1 MVAASHAPLE
11 TQPLKELHKFFK
23 PKVCIGMPLQQTVQK
38 FLVACHSEIPSGAH
52 NGIRIPGSSTL

>member
-1 MVAASHAPLE
+1 
-11 TQPLKELHKFFK
+11 LHKFFK

-52 NGIRIPGSSTL
+52 NGIRIPGSTTL